1 VNNTIPAAQS
11 TADGGRPLLLVTV
24 GSDHHPF
31 DRLISWVDSW
41 LDANGNAERL
51 RVVSQYGT
59 AAAPRH
65 GQSTPF
71 LEHRKLL
78 QMMREAAIIVAQGG
92 PYSLLESVQSGCV
105 PIAVP
110 RNQAQGEVVDDHQH
124 AFCALLAERGQAVLA
139 TTQAELHEALDRA
152 MADPASFVAAPEA
165 ISSGRAEAVRTFGR
179 LVAPLRSRGRRRFL
193 ARRPPEMR
201 RPLLP

>member
-1 VNNTIPAAQS
+1 VNVTSPSADS
-11 TADGGRPLLLVTV
+11 TADGGRSLLLVTV

-41 LDANGNAERL
+41 LDAHGNAERV

-65 GQSTPF
+65 GQGSPF
-71 LEHRKLL
+71 MEHGKLL
-78 QMMREAAIIVAQGG
+78 KVMRDATIIVAQGG

-139 TTQAELHEALDRA
+139 TTEDELHEALDRA
-152 MADPASFVAAPEA
+152 LADPASFVSSPEE
-165 ISSGRAEAVRTFGR
+165 ISSGRTEAVRTFDG
-179 LVAPLRSRGRRRFL
+179 LVAPLRSRRRRRFL
-193 ARRPPEMR
+193 TRRARTGHPT
-201 RPLLP
+201 

>member
-1 VNNTIPAAQS
+1 
-11 TADGGRPLLLVTV
+11 LVTV

-41 LDANGNAERL
+41 LDAAGNADRV

-59 AAAPRH
+59 AAASRH
-65 GQSTPF
+65 GEGAPF
-71 LEHRKLL
+71 MEHGRLL
-78 QMMREAAIIVAQGG
+78 HVMREAKIIVAQGG
-92 PYSLLESVQSGCV
+92 PYSLLESLQSGCV

-139 TTQAELHEALDRA
+139 TTKAELHHALDRA
-152 MADPASFVAAPEA
+152 LADPASFVAPPEA
-165 ISSGRAEAVRTFGR
+165 VSSGRAEAVRTFGR
-179 LVAPLRSRGRRRFL
+179 LVAPLRSRRRRG
-193 ARRPPEMR
+193 
-201 RPLLP
+201 LLTRQPAERTD